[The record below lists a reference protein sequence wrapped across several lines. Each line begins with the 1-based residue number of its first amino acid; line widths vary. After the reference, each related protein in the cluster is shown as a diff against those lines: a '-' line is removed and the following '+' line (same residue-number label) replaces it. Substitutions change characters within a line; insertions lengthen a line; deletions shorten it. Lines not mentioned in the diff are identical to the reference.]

1 MRQSRVRPPR
11 RPGFAVGCSGCRL
24 DQERPTARQSPGEP
38 KRWRSTLSYA
48 CRFSDAV
55 DAAAFP
61 FGGSNRQPEL
71 LLQGARKDAAHGVAL
86 PPGGARHLIDGC
98 ALGSP
103 QHRNDLVLLRSALC
117 VRLRL
122 RVRQR
127 LNGQPQLI
135 DQRLAVADPPPLFDA
150 GKSVPECQQPL
161 AAKRGGV
168 QFLFRRDGKLA
179 LTDCS
184 RRLAAQ
190 RDSIVADDV
199 DAHGWGLLADP
210 AATAAGDPTLTLS
223 SPTKATLFRI
233 MLWRCYATAEHGI
246 ARAQNA

>member
-55 DAAAFP
+55 DAAAFL

-86 PPGGARHLIDGC
+86 PSGGTRHLVDGC

-103 QHRNDLVLLRSALC
+103 QHGNDLVLHRWALC
-117 VRLRL
+117 VRWRF

-127 LNGQPQLI
+127 LDCRPQLI
-135 DQRLAVADPPPLFDA
+135 DQRLPVADLPPFFDT
-150 GKSVPECQQPL
+150 GKSVPQCQQPL
-161 AAKRGGV
+161 ADEWGGV
-168 QFLFRRDGKLA
+168 QFLVRRDGNLA
-179 LTDCS
+179 VIDCG

-190 RDSIVADDV
+190 RDSIIANDV
-199 DAHGWGLLADP
+199 DAHGWVLLVDP
-210 AATAAGDPTLTLS
+210 AAVAAVTPLTLS
-223 SPTKATLFRI
+223 SLSKATLFRI
-233 MLWRCYATAEHGI
+233 ILWRCRAAPEHGI
-246 ARAQNA
+246 ARTQNA